1 MRLFNKLKTY
11 AIVFRRLLQKQVA
24 IESIKQN
31 PKIMIR
37 SLREK
42 GVQIDDDVFL
52 FSPETLKIDVTR
64 PSLVTIHGGGTFLH
78 TNFTILTHD
87 YATLNFLNKYKEFV
101 PNSGRVVIGN
111 NVWFGQNVTVLR
123 GSYIGDNCIIGY
135 GSVVMGKIP
144 ANSVAAGCPCK
155 VICTLDEYFEK
166 RKKLCVEEAFDY
178 ACSIQ
183 ERFGRR
189 PVLSDFFEEFPLFV
203 SGNEVDKYPEI
214 PIRRQM
220 KEAYDHYVKTH
231 KAQFSSFDEFFKAAG
246 L

>member
-78 TNFTILTHD
+78 TNFTILT
-87 YATLNFLNKYKEFV
+87 LEF
-101 PNSGRVVIGN
+101 N
-111 NVWFGQNVTVLR
+111 L
-123 GSYIGDNCIIGY
+123 
-135 GSVVMGKIP
+135 
-144 ANSVAAGCPCK
+144 
-155 VICTLDEYFEK
+155 
-166 RKKLCVEEAFDY
+166 
-178 ACSIQ
+178 
-183 ERFGRR
+183 
-189 PVLSDFFEEFPLFV
+189 
-203 SGNEVDKYPEI
+203 
-214 PIRRQM
+214 
-220 KEAYDHYVKTH
+220 
-231 KAQFSSFDEFFKAAG
+231 
-246 L
+246 

>member
-1 MRLFNKLKTY
+1 MRLLSKLKTY
-11 AIVFRRLLQKQVA
+11 AIVFRHLLQKEVA
-24 IESIKQN
+24 TEAIKKDPN
-31 PKIMIR
+31 ILIR
-37 SLREK
+37 SLRKK

-52 FSPETLKIDVTR
+52 FSPETLKIDITR
-64 PSLVTIHGGGTFLH
+64 PSLITIHGSGTFLH

-87 YATLNFLNKYKEFV
+87 YATFNFLNKYKEFV

-123 GSYIGDNCIIGY
+123 GSDIGDNCIIGY

-166 RKKLCVEEAFDY
+166 RKKRCVEEAFDY
-178 ACSIQ
+178 ARSIQ
-183 ERFGRR
+183 ERYGRR
-189 PVLSDFFEEFPLFV
+189 PQPSDFFEEFPLFV
-203 SGNEVDKYPEI
+203 SGDEIDKFPEI
-214 PIRRQM
+214 PIKRQM
-220 KEAYDHYVKTH
+220 KGAYEHYVRTH
-231 KAQFSSFDEFFKAAG
+231 KAQFTSFDEFLKAAG

>member
-1 MRLFNKLKTY
+1 M
-11 AIVFRRLLQKQVA
+11 
-24 IESIKQN
+24 
-31 PKIMIR
+31 
-37 SLREK
+37 
-42 GVQIDDDVFL
+42 
-52 FSPETLKIDVTR
+52 
-64 PSLVTIHGGGTFLH
+64 
-78 TNFTILTHD
+78 
-87 YATLNFLNKYKEFV
+87 
-101 PNSGRVVIGN
+101 IGN

-123 GSYIGDNCIIGY
+123 GSDIGDNCIIGY

-166 RKKLCVEEAFDY
+166 RKKCCVEEAFDY
-178 ACSIQ
+178 ARSIQ

-189 PVLSDFFEEFPLFV
+189 PVPSDFFEEFPLFV

-220 KEAYDHYVKTH
+220 KEAYEHYVKTH
-231 KAQFSSFDEFFKAAG
+231 KAQFSSFDEFLKAAG